1 MICQNA
7 IDNLHQSYA
16 SDSFL
21 IDKIFLGTF
30 IIVIEHNKC
39 AEVRMLFNLE
49 FLRALRKDRVAVFE
63 WRELGSQFLC
73 RARTCLDFKF
83 MNRRTRPVLM
93 VQWFRYFDQ

>member
-1 MICQNA
+1 MICYNA
-7 IDNLHQSYA
+7 IDNLYQSYA
-16 SDSFL
+16 PESFL
-21 IDKIFLGTF
+21 IDKRFLGTF
-30 IIVIEHNKC
+30 IIVIEDNKC
-39 AEVRMLFNLE
+39 AKVGMSLNLE

-63 WRELGSQFLC
+63 WRELGSQFVC